1 MTTLE
6 ILENAKRVKTSLA
19 LMSSEQKTAAL
30 INMAEAL
37 EEDVESILRA
47 NNADLNAMRSTLS
60 DINVEKAALSAE
72 LIHAMA
78 ENLRAVAKLPDPIG
92 KALNETVGDGYVSC
106 KVAVPLG
113 VAAFVY
119 ENKPSVTTDIAALS
133 LKSGNVCVLKCGS
146 EVYSSVRAIIVA
158 LRKGLKKAG
167 VSLNAVNLIEDTSEE
182 SVLTMLS
189 ANDYLD
195 VLIARGGKNLGL
207 ACREYAKVPCI
218 FMGAGICHVYVD
230 ESADEKTALDI
241 LEKSK
246 CVDPAEG
253 NAAEVC
259 IVHKSIAHDFLPKLY
274 ARLVNEKYPSPV
286 NFKLDEPSL
295 GIIGELDG
303 CDAATED
310 DFDKEFLNY
319 TLAVKI
325 VDNIKEAVAH
335 IAAHSTGHTDC
346 IVTEN
351 EENAKYFMRAVD
363 SASVCVNVATVS
375 AEEDESVLDSGI
387 GISTQKMH
395 ARGPVKL
402 QDLTSYKYIITR
414 CKA

>member
-1 MTTLE
+1 MTTME

-37 EEDVESILRA
+37 EEDIESILRA
-47 NNADLNAMRSTLS
+47 NNADLNAMRSTLP
-60 DINVEKAALSAE
+60 DINIEKAALSAE
-72 LIHAMA
+72 LIHVMA

-146 EVYSSVRAIIVA
+146 EVYSSVRAIVVA

-167 VSLNAVNLIEDTSEE
+167 VSLNAVNLIEDVSEE
-182 SVLTMLS
+182 SVHTMLL

-195 VLIARGGKNLGL
+195 VLMARGGKNLGL

-230 ESADEKTALDI
+230 EFADEKTALDI
-241 LEKSK
+241 LENSK

-259 IVHKSIAHDFLPKLY
+259 IVHKSIAQDFLPKLHT
-274 ARLVNEKYPSPV
+274 RLVNEKYPTCV
-286 NFKLDEPSL
+286 NFKLDEPSF

-335 IAAHSTGHTDC
+335 ITAHSTGHTDC

-351 EENAKYFMRAVD
+351 EENAKYFTRTVD
-363 SASVCVNVATVS
+363 SASVCVNVATAS
-375 AEEDESVLDSGI
+375 AEGDESVLGSGI
-387 GISTQKMH
+387 GVSTQKMH

-414 CKA
+414 GKA

>member
-1 MTTLE
+1 MTTME

-37 EEDVESILRA
+37 DEDVESILRA
-47 NNADLNAMRSTLS
+47 NNADLNAMRSTLP

-92 KALNETVGDGYVSC
+92 KALNETVGDGYVSY

-146 EVYSSVRAIIVA
+146 EVYSSVRAIVVA

-167 VSLNAVNLIEDTSEE
+167 VSLNAVNLVEDVSEE
-182 SVLTMLS
+182 SVHTMLL
-189 ANDYLD
+189 ANDCLD

-230 ESADEKTALDI
+230 EFADEKTALDI
-241 LEKSK
+241 LENSK

-259 IVHKSIAHDFLPKLY
+259 IVHKSIALDFLPKLH
-274 ARLVNEKYPSPV
+274 ARLVNEKYPTCV
-286 NFKLDEPSL
+286 NFKLDEPSF

-335 IAAHSTGHTDC
+335 ITAHSTGHTDC

-351 EENAKYFMRAVD
+351 EENAKYFTRAVD
-363 SASVCVNVATVS
+363 SASVCVNVATASV
-375 AEEDESVLDSGI
+375 EGDESVLGSGI
-387 GISTQKMH
+387 GVSTQKMH

-414 CKA
+414 GKA

>member
-37 EEDVESILRA
+37 EEDVESIIRA

-92 KALNETVGDGYVSC
+92 KALNETDGDGYVSC

-218 FMGAGICHVYVD
+218 FMGA
-230 ESADEKTALDI
+230 
-241 LEKSK
+241 
-246 CVDPAEG
+246 
-253 NAAEVC
+253 
-259 IVHKSIAHDFLPKLY
+259 
-274 ARLVNEKYPSPV
+274 
-286 NFKLDEPSL
+286 
-295 GIIGELDG
+295 
-303 CDAATED
+303 
-310 DFDKEFLNY
+310 
-319 TLAVKI
+319 
-325 VDNIKEAVAH
+325 
-335 IAAHSTGHTDC
+335 
-346 IVTEN
+346 
-351 EENAKYFMRAVD
+351 
-363 SASVCVNVATVS
+363 
-375 AEEDESVLDSGI
+375 
-387 GISTQKMH
+387 
-395 ARGPVKL
+395 
-402 QDLTSYKYIITR
+402 
-414 CKA
+414 

>member
-1 MTTLE
+1 MLF
-6 ILENAKRVKTSLA
+6 
-19 LMSSEQKTAAL
+19 
-30 INMAEAL
+30 
-37 EEDVESILRA
+37 
-47 NNADLNAMRSTLS
+47 RS
-60 DINVEKAALSAE
+60 
-72 LIHAMA
+72 

-92 KALNETVGDGYVSC
+92 KALNETDGDGYVSC

-274 ARLVNEKYPSPV
+274 ARLVNEKYPTPV

-303 CDAATED
+303 CDAAPED

-346 IVTEN
+346 IVTET
-351 EENAKYFMRAVD
+351 EENARYLDRK
-363 SASVCVNVATVS
+363 SVV
-375 AEEDESVLDSGI
+375 
-387 GISTQKMH
+387 
-395 ARGPVKL
+395 
-402 QDLTSYKYIITR
+402 
-414 CKA
+414 

>member
-1 MTTLE
+1 M
-6 ILENAKRVKTSLA
+6 
-19 LMSSEQKTAAL
+19 
-30 INMAEAL
+30 
-37 EEDVESILRA
+37 
-47 NNADLNAMRSTLS
+47 
-60 DINVEKAALSAE
+60 
-72 LIHAMA
+72 
-78 ENLRAVAKLPDPIG
+78 
-92 KALNETVGDGYVSC
+92 
-106 KVAVPLG
+106 
-113 VAAFVY
+113 
-119 ENKPSVTTDIAALS
+119 
-133 LKSGNVCVLKCGS
+133 
-146 EVYSSVRAIIVA
+146 
-158 LRKGLKKAG
+158 
-167 VSLNAVNLIEDTSEE
+167 
-182 SVLTMLS
+182 
-189 ANDYLD
+189 
-195 VLIARGGKNLGL
+195 
-207 ACREYAKVPCI
+207 
-218 FMGAGICHVYVD
+218 
-230 ESADEKTALDI
+230 DI

-274 ARLVNEKYPSPV
+274 ARLVNEKYPTPV

-363 SASVCVNVATVS
+363 SAAVCVNVATV
-375 AEEDESVLDSGI
+375 
-387 GISTQKMH
+387 
-395 ARGPVKL
+395 
-402 QDLTSYKYIITR
+402 
-414 CKA
+414 